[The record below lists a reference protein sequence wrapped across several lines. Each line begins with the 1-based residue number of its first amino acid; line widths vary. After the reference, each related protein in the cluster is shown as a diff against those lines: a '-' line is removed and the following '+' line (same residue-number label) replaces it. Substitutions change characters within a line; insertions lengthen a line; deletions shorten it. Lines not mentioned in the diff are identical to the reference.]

1 MMDFSLT
8 EEQAMIRD
16 MVREFAE
23 KEIKPKAAY
32 HDESKEFPFEILK
45 SLAGLGLMGMN
56 IPQEYGGSN
65 VGTTAYS
72 LAITEIAKG
81 CAATAV
87 TTSVTNMVAEVI
99 HEFGTDEVKNK
110 HLPRICSG
118 EYPAGSFAL
127 TEPQAGSDAANIK
140 TTAIKDG
147 DFYILN
153 GQKTFITSGEH
164 SGITVV
170 WAMTDKEAKR
180 GKGISAFV
188 VEKGTPGFIIG
199 KNEEKMGQRASCTNE
214 LFFEECRIPKE
225 NLLGHEGDGFKIS
238 MMELDGGRIGIA
250 SLALGLG
257 YAAIDY
263 ATEYAKG
270 REQFGQP
277 IANFQAIQWMVAD
290 SYTELDAAQL
300 LVLRAAFLKGEKMP
314 FSKEASMAKLFTTET
329 ARKVTIRAIQILGGY
344 GYIKEYPVERYHRDV
359 IVTTLYEGTSEIQR
373 HVIARSIFGRKQA

>member
-1 MMDFSLT
+1 
-8 EEQAMIRD
+8 
-16 MVREFAE
+16 
-23 KEIKPKAAY
+23 
-32 HDESKEFPFEILK
+32 
-45 SLAGLGLMGMN
+45 LAGLGVMGMSV
-56 IPQEYGGSN
+56 PHEYGGSN

-99 HEFGTDEVKNK
+99 YEFGTDEVKNK

-127 TEPQAGSDAANIK
+127 TEPQAGSDAASIK
-140 TTAIKDG
+140 TAAIKDG
-147 DFYILN
+147 DFYVLN
-153 GQKTFITSGEH
+153 GQKTFITSGEK
-164 SGITVV
+164 SGVTIV
-170 WAMTDKEAKR
+170 WAVTDKEAKR

-199 KNEEKMGQRASCTNE
+199 KNEEKMGQRASPTNE
-214 LFFEECRIPKE
+214 LFFEECRISKE

-300 LVLRAAFLKGEKMP
+300 LVLRAAFLKGKKMP
-314 FSKEASMAKLFTTET
+314 FSKEASMAKLFATET
-329 ARKVTIRAIQILGGY
+329 ARRVTIRAIQILGGY
-344 GYIKEYPVERYHRDV
+344 GYTREYPVERYHRDV

-373 HVIARSIFGRKQA
+373 HVIARSIFGRKPA

>member
-1 MMDFSLT
+1 MDFSLT
-8 EEQAMIRD
+8 EEQEMIRD
-16 MVREFAE
+16 MVREFAD

-32 HDESKEFPFEILK
+32 NDESKEFPFETLK
-45 SLAGLGLMGMN
+45 ALAGLGLMGMN
-56 IPQEYGGSN
+56 IPHEYGGSN

-72 LAITEIAKG
+72 LAITEISKG
-81 CAATAV
+81 CSATAV

-99 HEFGTDEVKNK
+99 HEFGTEEVKNK

-127 TEPQAGSDAANIK
+127 TEPQAGSDAANIR

-147 DFYILN
+147 DSYVLN
-153 GQKTFITSGEH
+153 GQKSFITSGEQ

-170 WAMTDKEAKR
+170 WAVTDKEAKR

-199 KNEEKMGQRASCTNE
+199 KNEEKMGQRASSTNE
-214 LFFEECRIPKE
+214 LFFEECRIPKG

-300 LVLRAAFLKGEKMP
+300 LVLRAAFLKEKKLP
-314 FSKEASMAKLFTTET
+314 FSKEASMAKLFATET
-329 ARKVTIRAIQILGGY
+329 ARRVTIKAIQILGGY
-344 GYIKEYPVERYHRDV
+344 GYTKEYPVERYHRDV

-373 HVIARSIFGRKQA
+373 HVIARSIFGRKQG

>member
-1 MMDFSLT
+1 MDFCLT

-32 HDESKEFPFEILK
+32 YDESKEFPFETLK
-45 SLAGLGLMGMN
+45 ALAGLGLMGMN

-127 TEPQAGSDAANIK
+127 TEPQAGSDAANIR
-140 TTAIKDG
+140 TTATKDG
-147 DFYILN
+147 NSYILN
-153 GQKTFITSGEH
+153 GQKSFITSGEH

-170 WAMTDKEAKR
+170 WAVTDKEAKR

-199 KNEEKMGQRASCTNE
+199 KNEEKMGQRASTTNE

-225 NLLGHEGDGFKIS
+225 NLLAHEGDGFKIS

-300 LVLRAAFLKGEKMP
+300 LVLRASFLKEKKMP
-314 FSKEASMAKLFTTET
+314 FSKEASMAKLFASET
-329 ARKVTIRAIQILGGY
+329 ARRVTIRAIQILGGY

-373 HVIARSIFGRKQA
+373 HVIARSIFGRKPA

>member
-1 MMDFSLT
+1 MDFSLT
-8 EEQAMIRD
+8 EEQEMIRG

-23 KEIKPKAAY
+23 KELKPKAAY
-32 HDESKEFPFEILK
+32 HDETKEFPFEILK
-45 SLAGLGLMGMN
+45 SLARLGLMGMN

-99 HEFGTDEVKNK
+99 HEFGTEEVKNK
-110 HLPRICSG
+110 HLPKICSG

-127 TEPQAGSDAANIK
+127 TEPQAGSDAANIR
-140 TTAIKDG
+140 TTAAKDG
-147 DFYILN
+147 DSYVLN
-153 GQKTFITSGEH
+153 GQKSFITSGGQ

-170 WAMTDKEAKR
+170 WAVTDKEAKR

-199 KNEEKMGQRASCTNE
+199 KNEEKMGQRASSTNE
-214 LFFEECRIPKE
+214 LFFEDCRIPKE
-225 NLLGHEGDGFKIS
+225 NLLGQEGDGFKIS

-300 LVLRAAFLKGEKMP
+300 LVLRASFLKEKKLP
-314 FSKEASMAKLFTTET
+314 FGKEASMAKLFASET
-329 ARKVTIRAIQILGGY
+329 AGRVTIKAIQILGGY
-344 GYIKEYPVERYHRDV
+344 GYTKEYPVERYHRDV

-373 HVIARSIFGRKQA
+373 HVIARSIFGRKQG

>member
-1 MMDFSLT
+1 MDFYLT
-8 EEQAMIRD
+8 EEQEMIRD
-16 MVREFAE
+16 MVRGFVE
-23 KEIKPKAAY
+23 KELKPKAAY
-32 HDESKEFPFEILK
+32 HDESKEFPFEILQA
-45 SLAGLGLMGMN
+45 LARLGLMGMN

-72 LAITEIAKG
+72 LAITEISKG

-99 HEFGTDEVKNK
+99 HEFGTEEVKNK
-110 HLPRICSG
+110 HLPKICSG

-127 TEPQAGSDAANIK
+127 TEPQAGSDAANIR

-147 DFYILN
+147 GSYVLN

-170 WAMTDKEAKR
+170 WAVTDKEAKR

-199 KNEEKMGQRASCTNE
+199 KNEEKMGQRASTTNE
-214 LFFEECRIPKE
+214 LFFEDCRIPKE

-300 LVLRAAFLKGEKMP
+300 LVLRASFLKEKKLP
-314 FSKEASMAKLFTTET
+314 FTKEASMAKLFATET
-329 ARKVTIRAIQILGGY
+329 ARRVTIKAIQILGGY
-344 GYIKEYPVERYHRDV
+344 GYTKEYPVERYHRDV

-373 HVIARSIFGRKQA
+373 HVIARSIFGRKQG

>member
-1 MMDFSLT
+1 MDFCLT

-23 KEIKPKAAY
+23 QEIKPKAAY
-32 HDESKEFPFEILK
+32 YDESKEFPTDILK
-45 SLAGLGLMGMN
+45 ALAGLGLMGMS

-72 LAITEIAKG
+72 LVITEIAKG

-99 HEFGTDEVKNK
+99 HEFGTDEVKSK
-110 HLPRICSG
+110 HLPKICSG

-147 DFYILN
+147 DFYVLN
-153 GQKTFITSGEH
+153 GQKTFITSGEQ
-164 SGITVV
+164 SGVTIV
-170 WAMTDKEAKR
+170 WAVTDKEAKR

-199 KNEEKMGQRASCTNE
+199 KNEEKMGQRASTTNE
-214 LFFEECRIPKE
+214 LFFEDCRIPKE
-225 NLLGHEGDGFKIS
+225 NLLGNEGDGFAIS
-238 MMELDGGRIGIA
+238 MRELDGGRIGIA

-257 YAAIDY
+257 YAAIDF

-300 LVLRAAFLKGEKMP
+300 LVLRAAFLKEKKMP
-314 FSKEASMAKLFTTET
+314 FSKEASMAKLFATET
-329 ARKVTIRAIQILGGY
+329 ARGVTIRAIQILGGY
-344 GYIKEYPVERYHRDV
+344 GYTKEYPVERYHRDV

>member
-1 MMDFSLT
+1 MDFSLT
-8 EEQAMIRD
+8 EEQGMIRD

-32 HDESKEFPFEILK
+32 YDESKEFPFEILK
-45 SLAGLGLMGMN
+45 ALAGLGLMGMN
-56 IPQEYGGSN
+56 IPQGYGGSN

-110 HLPRICSG
+110 HLPRICGG

-170 WAMTDKEAKR
+170 WAVTDKEAKR

-199 KNEEKMGQRASCTNE
+199 KNEEKMGQRASTTNE
-214 LFFEECRIPKE
+214 LFFEECRISKE
-225 NLLGHEGDGFKIS
+225 NLLGNEGDGFKIS

-300 LVLRAAFLKGEKMP
+300 LVLRAAFLKEKKMP

-329 ARKVTIRAIQILGGY
+329 ARRVTLKSIQILGGY

-373 HVIARSIFGRKQA
+373 HVIARSIFGRKPA

>member
-1 MMDFSLT
+1 MDFCLT

-32 HDESKEFPFEILK
+32 YDESKEFPFETLK
-45 SLAGLGLMGMN
+45 ALAGLGLMGMN

-127 TEPQAGSDAANIK
+127 TEPQAGSDAANIR
-140 TTAIKDG
+140 TTATKDG
-147 DFYILN
+147 NSYILN
-153 GQKTFITSGEH
+153 GQKSFITSGEH
-164 SGITVV
+164 SGVTVV
-170 WAMTDKEAKR
+170 WAVTDKEAKR

-199 KNEEKMGQRASCTNE
+199 KNEEKMGQRASTTNE

-225 NLLGHEGDGFKIS
+225 NLLAHEGDGFKIS

-300 LVLRAAFLKGEKMP
+300 LVLRASFLKEKKMP
-314 FSKEASMAKLFTTET
+314 FSKEASMAKLFASET
-329 ARKVTIRAIQILGGY
+329 ARRVTIKAIQILGGY

-373 HVIARSIFGRKQA
+373 HVIARSIFGRKPA

>member
-1 MMDFSLT
+1 MDFCLT

-32 HDESKEFPFEILK
+32 YDESKEFPFETLK
-45 SLAGLGLMGMN
+45 ALAGLGLMGMN

-127 TEPQAGSDAANIK
+127 TEPQAGSDAANIR
-140 TTAIKDG
+140 TTATKDG
-147 DFYILN
+147 NSYILN
-153 GQKTFITSGEH
+153 GQKSFITSGEH
-164 SGITVV
+164 SGVTVV
-170 WAMTDKEAKR
+170 WAVTDKEAKR

-199 KNEEKMGQRASCTNE
+199 KNEEKMGQRASTTNE

-225 NLLGHEGDGFKIS
+225 NLLAHEGDGFKIS

-300 LVLRAAFLKGEKMP
+300 LVLRASFLKEKKMP
-314 FSKEASMAKLFTTET
+314 FSKEASMAKLFASET
-329 ARKVTIRAIQILGGY
+329 ARRVTIRAIQILGGY

-373 HVIARSIFGRKQA
+373 HVIARSIFGRKPA